1 MTKITVMNTLNGQ
14 TDVVEENF
22 LDNPTFA
29 EVYVKVPEGTKPYAS
44 GFYTARTAEEF
55 TADKPER
62 VVKKPTAPKTDEKD
76 Q

>member
-1 MTKITVMNTLNGQ
+1 MY
-14 TDVVEENF
+14 VE
-22 LDNPTFA
+22 
-29 EVYVKVPEGTKPYAS
+29 VPEWTKPYAS

-62 VVKKPTAPKTDEKD
+62 IVKKPTAPKTDEKD